1 MVGWHHRLSEPEFEQ
16 TLEDSEGQGS
26 LVYCRPRGRRGSDTI
41 EQLNNNNLVTFTF
54 SHQSDFCMTLLPQHT
69 GETPFLI
76 STQEEDSSFWVMKTS
91 NSQSERGRTRPL
103 EQFLLEVKKSLL
115 RLLISPVSESVL
127 SFLFFRSPKGPV
139 LSFHYKKFR
148 A

>member
-1 MVGWHHRLSEPEFEQ
+1 
-16 TLEDSEGQGS
+16 
-26 LVYCRPRGRRGSDTI
+26 
-41 EQLNNNNLVTFTF
+41 
-54 SHQSDFCMTLLPQHT
+54 MTLLPRHT

>member
-1 MVGWHHRLSEPEFEQ
+1 
-16 TLEDSEGQGS
+16 
-26 LVYCRPRGRRGSDTI
+26 
-41 EQLNNNNLVTFTF
+41 
-54 SHQSDFCMTLLPQHT
+54 MTLLPGHT

-76 STQEEDSSFWVMKTS
+76 STLEEDSSFRVMKTS
-91 NSQSERGRTRPL
+91 NSQSERGRTQPL

-115 RLLISPVSESVL
+115 HLLISPVSESVL